1 MKYLRRLSK
10 LVEKIPRKIRYT
22 LGAIHFII
30 LVILIFEFYG
40 PKYELIAESGYE
52 NRYIEI
58 YQNMNDY
65 KELRFKFGD
74 CTKQDSE
81 IQDSIEENLNHKLN
95 GTKIEFNWYEES
107 AYTILGNGYSK
118 KQKLHLVEVAF
129 NQYELIVQNILIDNV
144 E

>member
-1 MKYLRRLSK
+1 MIYLRRLSN
-10 LVEKIPRKIRYT
+10 LVEKIPKKIRYT
-22 LGAIHFII
+22 LIVIDIII
-30 LVILIFEFYG
+30 LVVLIFDVYG

-74 CTKQDSE
+74 RTKQDSE
-81 IQDSIEENLNHKLN
+81 ILDSIEENLNHKLKGN
-95 GTKIEFNWYEES
+95 KIEFNWYEES

-129 NQYELIVQNILIDNV
+129 NQYELIVQNLLIDNV

>member
-1 MKYLRRLSK
+1 MKYLYRLSN

-22 LGAIHFII
+22 LAVIDFII
-30 LVILIFEFYG
+30 LVILIFEFHG
-40 PKYELIAESGYE
+40 PKYELIAKSEYE

-65 KELRFKFGD
+65 KELRLKFGD
-74 CTKQDSE
+74 RTKQDSE
-81 IQDSIEENLNHKLN
+81 ILDSIEENLNHKLKGN
-95 GTKIEFNWYEES
+95 KIEFNWYEES

-129 NQYELIVQNILIDNV
+129 NQHELIVQNILIDNV